1 MEPRVVVLGDANV
14 DMVIRLPDRAPGA
27 VDLTGSEPRLFGGG
41 SAANVAVGLARLD
54 LAVTFIGSVGDDGF
68 GRWVADDLARE
79 GVDTRGLIAVRDAF
93 TPMVIALI
101 QPDGERLVV
110 VWPPERGADLRLRPE
125 DLDPDWLS
133 GAAWLHTTGMCLRA
147 SPVREAVLGG
157 MALARE
163 AGATVSLDL
172 NLRAELWGLD
182 GETRE
187 TLERAIAHSDV
198 VLGSGPEEI
207 VPLAGLDHV
216 EDAALRPLDELGTMQ
231 AQDAALRPLDELGT
245 MQAQDAARAIC
256 DGRRV
261 VVARL
266 GADGALAAGPPS
278 GEICHAPAFPTSVV
292 DTLGAGDAFDA
303 GFIAARL
310 ASCDVGEALRWGNAA
325 AAFKIGRPGARGTP
339 AWDELEGLLGRGSKK

>member
-1 MEPRVVVLGDANV
+1 VLGDANV

-27 VDLTGSEPRLFGGG
+27 VDLTGSEPRLYGGG

-68 GRWVADDLARE
+68 GRWLADDFAGE
-79 GVDTRGLIAVRDAF
+79 DVDTRGLITVRDAF

-101 QPDGERLVV
+101 EPDGERLVV

-125 DLDPDWLS
+125 DLDPDWMA
-133 GAAWLHTTGMCLRA
+133 GAAWLHTTGM
-147 SPVREAVLGG
+147 VREAALGG
-157 MALARE
+157 MTLARE

-172 NLRAELWGLD
+172 NLRVELWGLD
-182 GETRE
+182 GDTRG
-187 TLERAIAHSDV
+187 TLERAIALSDV

-207 VPLAGLDHV
+207 VPVAGLDHV
-216 EDAALRPLDELGTMQ
+216 EDAALRPLDKLGTMQ
-231 AQDAALRPLDELGT
+231 AQDAA
-245 MQAQDAARAIC
+245 QAMS
-256 DGRRV
+256 DGQRV

-266 GADGALAAGPPS
+266 GADGALAAGPHS
-278 GEICHAPAFPTSVV
+278 GEIYHAPAFPATVV

-310 ASCDVGEALRWGNAA
+310 AGCDVGEALRWGNAA
-325 AAFKIGRPGARGTP
+325 AAFKIGRPSARGSP
-339 AWDELEGLLGRGSKK
+339 SRAELERLVGRGDASGV

>member
-14 DMVIRLPDRAPGA
+14 DMVIRLPDRAAGA

-101 QPDGERLVV
+101 EPDGERLVV

-182 GETRE
+182 GDTRE

-216 EDAALRPLDELGTMQ
+216 EDAA
-231 AQDAALRPLDELGT
+231 
-245 MQAQDAARAIC
+245 RAIC

-266 GADGALAAGPPS
+266 GADGALAAGPHP
-278 GEICHAPAFPTSVV
+278 GEIYHAPAFPTTVV

-325 AAFKIGRPGARGTP
+325 AALKIGRPGARGSP
-339 AWDELEGLLGRGSKK
+339 SRDELDALLGDAECEAGSRK

>member
-1 MEPRVVVLGDANV
+1 
-14 DMVIRLPDRAPGA
+14 
-27 VDLTGSEPRLFGGG
+27 
-41 SAANVAVGLARLD
+41 

-68 GRWVADDLARE
+68 GRWLADDFARE
-79 GVDTRGLIAVRDAF
+79 GVDTRGLITVRDAF

-101 QPDGERLVV
+101 EPDGERLVV
-110 VWPPERGADLRLRPE
+110 VWPPERGADLRLRPR
-125 DLDPDWLS
+125 DVDPDWMA

-147 SPVREAVLGG
+147 SPVRDAVLAG

-182 GETRE
+182 DETRE
-187 TLERAIAHSDV
+187 TLERAIHLADV

-207 VPLAGLDHV
+207 VPLAGLEQV
-216 EDAALRPLDELGTMQ
+216 E
-231 AQDAALRPLDELGT
+231 
-245 MQAQDAARAIC
+245 DAARAIC

-278 GEICHAPAFPTSVV
+278 DRICHAPAFPTTVV

-310 ASCDVGEALRWGNAA
+310 AGCDVGEALRWGNAA
-325 AAFKIGRPGARGTP
+325 AALKIGRAGARGSP
-339 AWDELEGLLGRGSKK
+339 AWAELEGLLGARSRE

>member
-14 DMVIRLPDRAPGA
+14 DMVIRLPDRARGA
-27 VDLTGSEPRLFGGG
+27 IDLAGSEPRLYGGG
-41 SAANVAVGLARLD
+41 SAANVAVGLARLGV
-54 LAVTFIGSVGDDGF
+54 AVTFIGSVGDDGF
-68 GRWVADDLARE
+68 GRWLADDFARE
-79 GVDTRGLIAVRDAF
+79 GVDTRGLITVRDAF
-93 TPMVIALI
+93 TPMVMALI
-101 QPDGERLVV
+101 EPDGERLVV

-125 DLDPDWLS
+125 DVDPDWMA

-172 NLRAELWGLD
+172 NLRVELWGLD

-187 TLERAIAHSDV
+187 TLERAISLSDV

-207 VPLAGLDHV
+207 VPLAGLD
-216 EDAALRPLDELGTMQ
+216 RG
-231 AQDAALRPLDELGT
+231 QDAARRPSPLRGS
-245 MQAQDAARAIC
+245 QDAARAMSA
-256 DGRRV
+256 GRRT

-266 GADGALAAGPPS
+266 GADGALAAAPS
-278 GEICHAPAFPTSVV
+278 GEICHAPAFPTTVV

-310 ASCDVGEALRWGNAA
+310 AGCDLREALRWGNAVA
-325 AAFKIGRPGARGTP
+325 ALKIARPGARGTP
-339 AWDELEGLLGRGSKK
+339 VWAEVEGVLGSKEY